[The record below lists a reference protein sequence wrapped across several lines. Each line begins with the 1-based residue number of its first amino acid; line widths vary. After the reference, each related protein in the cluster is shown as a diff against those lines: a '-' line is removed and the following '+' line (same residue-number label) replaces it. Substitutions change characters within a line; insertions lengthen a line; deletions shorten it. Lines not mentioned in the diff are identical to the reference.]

1 MLSARRRQWIAPD
14 CRVGRVRD
22 VVGCDQ
28 PLHHLAGVKLRT
40 KDLEEDLHALQ
51 AGIERWRR
59 VSPYFMVEGGW
70 EVGEGGSW
78 KAGMGRNNGMGQC
91 SGGIICSY

>member
-22 VVGCDQ
+22 DGYDQ
-28 PLHHLAGVKLRT
+28 QLHHLAGVDMRRKR
-40 KDLEEDLHALQ
+40 LEGDLHALQ

-59 VSPYFMVEGGW
+59 VSPYFMVGGGLGGW
-70 EVGEGGSW
+70 
-78 KAGMGRNNGMGQC
+78 
-91 SGGIICSY
+91 